1 MISTMSSSVI
11 DGDRAYSPPCNAR
24 VNLRARTARTKCEER
39 RTSITPLTRPAATL
53 HHRPAAALLMV
64 VVVWVAIAADL
75 IVHDLD
81 VVVLS
86 RVLNGRSHLAKF
98 GFILHRHQRVT
109 VHPEH
114 DGRVGMI

>member
-1 MISTMSSSVI
+1 MTTRC
-11 DGDRAYSPPCNAR
+11 GGWKGARAS
-24 VNLRARTARTKCEER
+24 R
-39 RTSITPLTRPAATL
+39 RTQALARPGSWRPLRLARAAATL
-53 HHRPAAALLMV
+53 LVV
-64 VVVWVAIAADL
+64 VVVWVSIAADL

-114 DGRVGMI
+114 DGRVGMIRRL